1 MKVRRPNGE
10 CLRHVRSTTEI
21 GEGGGGKG
29 CCFFFF
35 FFFFFFLIMVYQ
47 KQRKERD
54 ELRGS

>member
-35 FFFFFFLIMVYQ
+35 FFFFFLFNHGLSEAA
-47 KQRKERD
+47 KRK
-54 ELRGS
+54 G